1 MFLHPCQVYLLRLP
15 TFLHPQALWW
25 EMKVQDDKKRRRDLV
40 PRKEQEG
47 ILPAP
52 MEYLRT
58 EGGLDFPPFA
68 SSVLPP
74 SPFLHSHHYF
84 LSPLNPPT
92 SHHALLEEKKRLPH
106 SSPSPTLG
114 ALRHLLLL
122 LLGPVLKA
130 PPSSCENPR
139 VFFSLSSL
147 VPHLTKEKRKE
158 HAAFPRLFGGCLRA
172 PSLFQKCPH
181 APHPMDGDG
190 QAPYEPRHHCP
201 AQSPEED
208 LICVAPPPL

>member
-1 MFLHPCQVYLLRLP
+1 MLRLP

-25 EMKVQDDKKRRRDLV
+25 EMKIQDDKKKKTRPRASEGAGGDTARPHGVLADRGRVGFPRFLLPLCSPLPLSFFPITTSFLPQPTNIPPCPLGREKAAPLLV
-40 PRKEQEG
+40 SFTNPWR
-47 ILPAP
+47 P
-52 MEYLRT
+52 
-58 EGGLDFPPFA
+58 
-68 SSVLPP
+68 PP
-74 SPFLHSHHYF
+74 SP
-84 LSPLNPPT
+84 
-92 SHHALLEEKKRLPH
+92 
-106 SSPSPTLG
+106 SSPSGPSPQGT
-114 ALRHLLLL
+114 AIILRES
-122 LLGPVLKA
+122 K
-130 PPSSCENPR
+130 S
-139 VFFSLSSL
+139 FFLSLSSL